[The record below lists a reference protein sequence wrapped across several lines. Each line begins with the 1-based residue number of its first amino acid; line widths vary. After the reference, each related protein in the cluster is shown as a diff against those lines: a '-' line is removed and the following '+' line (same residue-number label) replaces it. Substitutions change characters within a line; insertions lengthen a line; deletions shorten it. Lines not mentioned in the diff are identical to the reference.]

1 MNKLKIYTYTN
12 PYELQE
18 EFYWDEIKNFPHFCV
33 SQTLVNGL
41 KKTIPVLGKKNN
53 ITTVRNLINSLYEK
67 WDDIGLKIRQVLE
80 VDNAISKLNL
90 VGEHIES
97 TRKSLLNNARNISD
111 SLRLLS
117 ELNLNPFDFNVENLN
132 IDQKYLVDIFKIIK
146 QNTNSNFNFERPASS
161 EAIEEAIKKALFD
174 ANERNQEFDLE
185 KIDYDTVIFNGIHQ
199 FTPAMLCAI
208 EDILKYKNVIL
219 IFNYQKQYKGIYST
233 WLKIY
238 SLFNVQI
245 QYSQNEEFVPNILTA
260 NSSYNYNILA
270 DCIGNVVNCEYKEI
284 NKELDNIE
292 ILEFDNITEFANYV
306 AEKYEAAIKL
316 KSSEN
321 VYYASTLKYMS
332 EQFYSPSTKVNDI
345 LRAYFPEQFEDK
357 HFLDFPLGHFI
368 IATMNMWDSDEE
380 KIVVNNFSDIKEC
393 LNCGIIFESTSGI
406 LINTFNQV
414 LPFIEDKHTLEDIIN
429 NLKDLHKLLNNVNN
443 EKKKISYFNVKQKD
457 LSELINGLNDL
468 TDIIKNFFV
477 DFKNGKDNFKRFY
490 QKVREFLGSKINQV
504 KHFDS
509 EMEKVVKNLLNKMDK
524 TDIPSTGSF
533 ITLRETMS
541 YYLEQEGTTYS
552 RAKWIVRGFEQID
565 GDILNSN
572 DDNKVYHF
580 ACLSDSDICA
590 SKDERLPWPLD
601 TAFFEFIQ
609 IPLEL
614 NYEIFLKSKLEYHN
628 FNLYALLYG
637 LEFCRS
643 NCKLSYIKS
652 SNNKENSV
660 YHILSM
666 LGLKIKKYNYYD
678 KSGFLSKVEYKNNS
692 NVDYRKYVDTLK
704 SIDELKM
711 AICPHKFLEE
721 AILQDHSIF
730 KNRFLVCSFIRV
742 LVRNAIL
749 NKYQGQSINQL
760 EKIIE
765 KEFSVFN
772 LKFKCCNELEKIEI
786 ISNVYKEIRKKYT
799 YGNTIRKVENKEEL
813 DLAEDFLFY
822 TQNKIIKLTKEEIIN
837 KLKSSILETS
847 PNPTK
852 CKWCAS
858 SDICLAYRGSYND

>member
-477 DFKNGKDNFKRFY
+477 DFKNG
-490 QKVREFLGSKINQV
+490 
-504 KHFDS
+504 
-509 EMEKVVKNLLNKMDK
+509 
-524 TDIPSTGSF
+524 
-533 ITLRETMS
+533 
-541 YYLEQEGTTYS
+541 
-552 RAKWIVRGFEQID
+552 
-565 GDILNSN
+565 
-572 DDNKVYHF
+572 
-580 ACLSDSDICA
+580 
-590 SKDERLPWPLD
+590 
-601 TAFFEFIQ
+601 
-609 IPLEL
+609 